1 MSEDLSLSEE
11 LRRAREARGE
21 SLDQIHQRTGIALKI
36 LQGLENGEFDVVEPV
51 YARLAINHYAVYLG
65 LDGKAFEQ
73 RLYNDVDATLLGR
86 HRIQGWPPLVL
97 LQTSPASAIHSLP
110 EPSPLADL
118 IRSQPP
124 ARLAT
129 IGVILVV
136 GLAIL
141 LYLLGSDAPPPPRP
155 TVSSP
160 PARKT
165 PRTVVQR
172 PVATATRD
180 APVRTVEES
189 IEPVVAASDDIAAA
203 MDPATDPADQSPR
216 GSVDLAAGPLV
227 LQVDALDST
236 WVQVQWDDDDG
247 VVEIIPSGEQRAWGA
262 QRFFMVRAGRAHG
275 VHFRFQGELLGEGRL
290 GDPTKVLRFRATAGG
305 VQLLGPDLA
314 PIAQIQPDT
323 TEAVARVRP

>member
-51 YARLAINHYAVYLG
+51 YARLAINHYAVCLG

-73 RLYNDVDATLLGR
+73 RLYDDVDATR
-86 HRIQGWPPLVL
+86 PPLVL
-97 LQTSPASAIHSLP
+97 VQTSPASAIHSLP

-141 LYLLGSDAPPPPRP
+141 LYLLSSDAPPPPRP
-155 TVSSP
+155 TV
-160 PARKT
+160 T
-165 PRTVVQR
+165 P
-172 PVATATRD
+172 TACTYK
-180 APVRTVEES
+180 S
-189 IEPVVAASDDIAAA
+189 ICPT
-203 MDPATDPADQSPR
+203 P
-216 GSVDLAAGPLV
+216 
-227 LQVDALDST
+227 
-236 WVQVQWDDDDG
+236 
-247 VVEIIPSGEQRAWGA
+247 AWGTA
-262 QRFFMVRAGRAHG
+262 FRPMAGCGKGFSPHG
-275 VHFRFQGELLGEGRL
+275 WMWQGL
-290 GDPTKVLRFRATAGG
+290 
-305 VQLLGPDLA
+305 
-314 PIAQIQPDT
+314 
-323 TEAVARVRP
+323 

>member
-65 LDGKAFEQ
+65 LDCKAFEQ
-73 RLYNDVDATLLGR
+73 RLYDDVDATR
-86 HRIQGWPPLVL
+86 PPLVL
-97 LQTSPASAIHSLP
+97 VQTSPASAIHSLP

-160 PARKT
+160 PARKA

-180 APVRTVEES
+180 ALVRTVEES

-227 LQVDALDST
+227 LQADALDST

-247 VVEIIPSGEQRAWGA
+247 VVEIIPSGEQRTWGA